1 MFVLAVTT
9 FSSGNCDLKNQFYY
23 YSHVYSPISVHTAGT
38 CIYVYF
44 LQIGADKVSF
54 FFLYSNAPS

>member
-9 FSSGNCDLKNQFYY
+9 FSSGNCDLKNQFYK

-38 CIYVYF
+38 CMYVYF
-44 LQIGADKVSF
+44 L
-54 FFLYSNAPS
+54 Y